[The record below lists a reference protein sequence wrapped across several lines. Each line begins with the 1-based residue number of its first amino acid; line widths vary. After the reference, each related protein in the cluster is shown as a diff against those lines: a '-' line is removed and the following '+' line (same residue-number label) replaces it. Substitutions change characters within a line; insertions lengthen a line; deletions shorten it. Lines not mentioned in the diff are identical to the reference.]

1 MSSNTPF
8 RRRGLYALGALAAV
22 AALAT
27 MPARADDTAPTIAD
41 YTAPTIGE
49 AGATDV
55 REQEISSAPNLPSA
69 PMPAGFVANRPTM
82 PIAQYLA
89 AKAARPVPATGKG
102 ATQQLGPSV
111 SGTGI
116 AGAIVNETQTGL
128 IPPDGDIASNSTWSV
143 QLVNSEIT
151 IINWLTGAVTQ
162 KSLASFFGDSTRF
175 LFDPRVVYDQVWNRW
190 VVMADALQGNLSTFD
205 VAFSQTSNPT
215 GSWFIYNFGIGTP
228 AGDFGDFPQLGM
240 DLNSIIFTYNDFM
253 ANGGFSANTFAV
265 AKAYFYNGGGQF
277 VPLFGGSGCT
287 NAPPY
292 VEDNNGRSY
301 ILAFCPADN
310 KIFVGYMQD
319 SGLSTVSLHLWDGT
333 VGVANGGSLPPDA
346 PQPNVSY
353 ALDTGDNRFENR
365 SAQIGERIWNVN
377 VVKVGTATPQW
388 YEINGNFGGA
398 PSLVSSSIW
407 FATGT
412 SSDWHPSIV
421 VNSVKSGC
429 ASGVPTGETFGTWM
443 STDASNH
450 TFLNLRANGSTC
462 DSAGFGPGI
471 VVLNSAAPLT
481 GQTDSIGRHR
491 SGDYSYIS
499 LLPLPAF
506 GCVANELGVLEG
518 EVTLN
523 SSSSN
528 WAAAVAIVKH
538 C

>member
-1 MSSNTPF
+1 MNGNTPP
-8 RRRGLYALGALAAV
+8 RRRRLYALGALAAV

-27 MPARADDTAPTIAD
+27 MPARADDTAPTIGQGGAS
-41 YTAPTIGE
+41 
-49 AGATDV
+49 ATDV
-55 REQEISSAPNLPSA
+55 GEQDLSSAPNLPSA
-69 PMPAGFVANRPTM
+69 PMPAGFVANMPTM
-82 PIAQYLA
+82 PITEYRA
-89 AKAARPVPATGKG
+89 AKAARPAPATDKG

-111 SGTGI
+111 AATGI
-116 AGAIVNETQTGL
+116 AARVVNETQTGL
-128 IPPDGDIASNSTWSV
+128 IPPDGDIASNSCWSV
-143 QLVNSEIT
+143 QLVNTEIT
-151 IINWLTGAVTQ
+151 INNWCTGAFTQ
-162 KSLASFFGDSTRF
+162 KSLATFFRDSTRF

-190 VVMADALQGNLSTFD
+190 VVMADACTSCLTASNISSFD
-205 VAFSQTSNPT
+205 IAFSQTSDPT
-215 GSWFIYNFGIGTP
+215 GAYFIYNFLIGTGT
-228 AGDFGDFPQLGM
+228 GDFGDFPQLGM
-240 DLNSIIFTYNDFM
+240 DLNSIIFTYNDFL

-277 VPLFGGSGCT
+277 VPVFGGSGCT

-333 VGVANGGSLPPDA
+333 VGVAHGGSLPPNA
-346 PQPNVSY
+346 PQPNVNY
-353 ALDTGDNRFENR
+353 PLDTGDNRFENR

-377 VVKVGTATPQW
+377 VVLDGTATSQW

-398 PSLVSSSIW
+398 PSLVASSIW
-407 FATGT
+407 FATGS

-421 VNSVKSGC
+421 VNSVPSGC

-443 STDASNH
+443 STDVPNT
-450 TFLNLRANGSTC
+450 TFLNLRAIGSTC
-462 DSAGFGPGI
+462 DSAGVGAGI
-471 VVLNSAAPLT
+471 VVLGSTAPLT
-481 GQTDSIGRHR
+481 GQTDNIGRNR

-499 LLPLPAF
+499 LYPAPAL
-506 GCVANELGVLEG
+506 GCTNANELGILEG

-523 SSSSN
+523 SSPSN
-528 WAAAVAIVKH
+528 WAAGIAVVKH